1 MSMGERGGDFARQF
15 AAANDELIALLESA
29 TPEQWRQRT
38 DDEGELRPVSVIAHH
53 VATAHPRIARRVEAF
68 AHREAVPA
76 RQPELFDE
84 RNARHWRDNPEPEQ
98 VATIELLRQN
108 AAAVAELLASLSDAD
123 LERTASEGP
132 GEPVMTTAEVIEQ
145 RQIGHVRAH
154 LASIKTVFGSA

>member
-1 MSMGERGGDFARQF
+1 MS
-15 AAANDELIALLESA
+15 
-29 TPEQWRQRT
+29 
-38 DDEGELRPVSVIAHH
+38 VVAHH
-53 VATAHPRIARRVEAF
+53 VATAHPRIARRVESF